1 MAHDA
6 QPHWQEPG
14 LRPVTDLVLAEQI
27 VIWTLRRYRAGG
39 ERLEGLAGTFRQVFG
54 LGGVECALAAAGLL
68 IGALERHSRRTE
80 SRPRHVAVEESGAAN
95 DSGIHRLYLSHTE
108 LSVLR
113 LIAAAQRSDSLTA
126 AAVAAWLVRP
136 AGQRR
141 MLDGARAFA
150 ACLTDAGQQ
159 LPAEAEGV
167 VQPAPPR
174 GAVLGSAYQ
183 ATDLQPDEKLVLV
196 AMRLWVRR
204 AMQNECGGPVLYRH
218 LADHGAAEAAPGLHG
233 MLYNLGTAARRP
245 IDMRCPNCT
254 GLSPD
259 EARLIHALASAQ
271 AARDDAV
278 LDVMLELLAP
288 AAARLTVEPARGAA
302 RALAISGVALPLRDW
317 DFATLA
323 LEAAPSAEPSPLQA
337 DGFDCDSSC
346 DDEAGRG
353 RPRVLH

>member
-14 LRPVTDLVLAEQI
+14 LRPVADLVLAEQI
-27 VIWTLRRYRAGG
+27 VVWTLRRYRAAG
-39 ERLEGLAGTFRQVFG
+39 ERLEGLAATFRQVFG
-54 LGGVECALAAAGLL
+54 LGGVEAALAAAGLV

-80 SRPRHVAVEESGAAN
+80 SRPQPVSVEAIAAAN
-95 DSGIHRLYLSHTE
+95 DTGIHRHYLSHTE

-113 LIAAAQRSDSLTA
+113 LLAAAQHNDSLTA
-126 AAVAAWLVRP
+126 VAVVAWLARP
-136 AGQRR
+136 AGQRQL
-141 MLDGARAFA
+141 LDGARAFA
-150 ACLTDAGQQ
+150 ACLTAAGRH
-159 LPAEAEGV
+159 LPAEAEAP
-167 VQPAPPR
+167 VQPVAPR

-183 ATDLQPDEKLVLV
+183 TADLQPDEKLVLV

-204 AMQNECGGPVLYRH
+204 AMQNECGGQVLYRH

-245 IDMRCPNCT
+245 IDMRCPNCS

-259 EARLIHALASAQ
+259 EARLLHALASAQ
-271 AARDDAV
+271 GARDDSV

-302 RALAISGVALPLRDW
+302 RALAIAGVALPLRDW

-323 LEAAPSAEPSPLQA
+323 LEAAPSAGPSPLQA
-337 DGFDCDSSC
+337 DGPDCDSGC
-346 DDEAGRG
+346 DDDSGRV

>member
-6 QPHWQEPG
+6 QPHWHEPG
-14 LRPVTDLVLAEQI
+14 PRPVTDLILAEQI
-27 VIWTLRRYRAGG
+27 VVWTLRRYRAGG

-54 LGGVECALAAAGLL
+54 LGGVEAALAAAGLV

-80 SRPRHVAVEESGAAN
+80 SRPQPIAAEAN
-95 DSGIHRLYLSHTE
+95 DAGIHQLYLSHTE

-126 AAVAAWLVRP
+126 AAVVAWLARP
-136 AGQRR
+136 AGQRQL
-141 MLDGARAFA
+141 LDGARAFA
-150 ACLTDAGQQ
+150 ACLAAAGQH
-159 LPAEAEGV
+159 LPAEAQGL
-167 VQPAPPR
+167 VQPVAPR
-174 GAVLGSAYQ
+174 GAVLGPAYQ
-183 ATDLQPDEKLVLV
+183 STDLQPDEKLVLV

-271 AARDDAV
+271 AARDESV

-302 RALAISGVALPLRDW
+302 RALAIAGVALPLRDW

-323 LEAAPSAEPSPLQA
+323 LEAAPSAEPSPLRA
-337 DGFDCDSSC
+337 DGLDCDSGC

>member
-1 MAHDA
+1 MAQNA
-6 QPHWQEPG
+6 QPHCQEPG

-27 VIWTLRRYRAGG
+27 VIWMLRRYRAGG
-39 ERLEGLAGTFRQVFG
+39 ERLEGLAGTFRQIFG
-54 LGGVECALAAAGLL
+54 LGGVETGLAAAGML
-68 IGALERHSRRTE
+68 IGALERHGRRTE
-80 SRPRHVAVEESGAAN
+80 SRPRPPATETIGAAN
-95 DSGIHRLYLSHTE
+95 DSGIHRIYLSHTE

-113 LIAAAQRSDSLTA
+113 LIAAAQRNDSLTA

-136 AGQRR
+136 AGQGQ
-141 MLDGARAFA
+141 MLDGALAFA
-150 ACLTDAGQQ
+150 ACLTAAGQH
-159 LPAEAEGV
+159 LPAEAEAP
-167 VQPAPPR
+167 VQPATPNS
-174 GAVLGSAYQ
+174 AVLGSAYQ
-183 ATDLQPDEKLVLV
+183 TADLQPDEKLVLV

-317 DFATLA
+317 DFTTLA

-337 DGFDCDSSC
+337 DGFDCESSC
-346 DDEAGRG
+346 DEEAGRG